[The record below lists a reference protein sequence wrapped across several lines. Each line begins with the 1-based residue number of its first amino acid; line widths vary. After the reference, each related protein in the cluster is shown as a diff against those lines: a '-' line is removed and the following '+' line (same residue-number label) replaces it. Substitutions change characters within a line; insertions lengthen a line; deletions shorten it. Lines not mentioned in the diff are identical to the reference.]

1 MTTVSTHYY
10 KGYEFEDVC
19 VDDGVLFS
27 YKLDECELTEG
38 MDAL

>member
-1 MTTVSTHYY
+1 MTVSTQYC

-27 YKLDECELTEG
+27 CKLDECELSEG
-38 MDAL
+38 IDAL